1 MANEKKVVTGLG
13 KPEIHRVLIRGY
25 DLTKDLVGK
34 ITFADMTYLM
44 LVGRFPNDGE
54 RRMTDALLT
63 ILVEHGMV
71 SSVVSA
77 RLCYST
83 APEALQAAVASSI
96 LGAGS
101 VHLGSSE
108 WSAKMLVKALPA
120 GSSPADLDAA
130 AASVVEQHAKKK
142 KRIAGI
148 GHRTHP
154 EGDPRAVRLFEIARE
169 TGVYGRYC
177 DFSKGSARR
186 RKRSMA
192 VLCPLTSPA
201 PSAQSRSTWGSRG
214 RSPKHSRSSGE
225 LWERW
230 LTSAKRFAT
239 PWLKISTPPSSHR
252 WFTTSTTNEIAGCR
266 GRGLFER
273 LERLERLELYR
284 EGYRPSM
291 KPLSSNFLHR
301 LMSTISS
308 VFSCDAL
315 GFKPC

>member
-1 MANEKKVVTGLG
+1 MDDGKKIVTGLG
-13 KPEIHRVLIRGY
+13 KPETHRVLIRGH

-83 APEALQAAVASSI
+83 APEAMQAAVASSI

-108 WSAKMLVKALPA
+108 WSAKMLVDALPA
-120 GSSPADLDAA
+120 SSAANDLDAA
-130 AASVVEQHAKKK
+130 AAAVVEKHAKKK

-154 EGDPRAVRLFEIARE
+154 EGDPRAVRLFEVARE
-169 TGVYGRYC
+169 TGVYGRHC
-177 DFSKGSARR
+177 DLLQRICKAAEARNGR
-186 RKRSMA
+186 PLPANVTGAIGAIALDLGLPWQITKAFALIGRTLGAVAHIGEEIRNPMTANINAAIKAQMA
-192 VLCPLTSPA
+192 YEFDD
-201 PSAQSRSTWGSRG
+201 
-214 RSPKHSRSSGE
+214 K
-225 LWERW
+225 
-230 LTSAKRFAT
+230 
-239 PWLKISTPPSSHR
+239 
-252 WFTTSTTNEIAGCR
+252 
-266 GRGLFER
+266 
-273 LERLERLELYR
+273 
-284 EGYRPSM
+284 
-291 KPLSSNFLHR
+291 
-301 LMSTISS
+301 
-308 VFSCDAL
+308 
-315 GFKPC
+315 

>member
-1 MANEKKVVTGLG
+1 
-13 KPEIHRVLIRGY
+13 
-25 DLTKDLVGK
+25 LVGK

-71 SSVVSA
+71 SSVISA

-120 GSSPADLDAA
+120 SSSPADLDASA
-130 AASVVEQHAKKK
+130 KAVVEQHAKKK

-177 DFSKGSARR
+177 DFLQRICKAAETQYGRPLPANVTGAIGAIALDLGLPWDHQGVRAHRENLGSGGPHRR
-186 RKRSMA
+186 RDSQPHGGKYQRCHQGTDG
-192 VLCPLTSPA
+192 LRLR
-201 PSAQSRSTWGSRG
+201 QQI
-214 RSPKHSRSSGE
+214 
-225 LWERW
+225 
-230 LTSAKRFAT
+230 
-239 PWLKISTPPSSHR
+239 KILPR
-252 WFTTSTTNEIAGCR
+252 L
-266 GRGLFER
+266 GRGTVRTVGTIGTTGTR
-273 LERLERLELYR
+273 LLRL
-284 EGYRPSM
+284 GYGPGPSM
-291 KPLSSNFLHR
+291 LLIAPFAKHLEKL
-301 LMSTISS
+301 
-308 VFSCDAL
+308 L
-315 GFKPC
+315 GVGRERAFVVIDNIGLTFYV

>member
-13 KPEIHRVLIRGY
+13 KPEIHRVLIRGH

-108 WSAKMLVKALPA
+108 WSAKMLVKALPE
-120 GSSPADLDAA
+120 SNSPADLDAA
-130 AASVVEQHAKKK
+130 AAAVVEQHAKKK

-154 EGDPRAVRLFEIARE
+154 
-169 TGVYGRYC
+169 
-177 DFSKGSARR
+177 
-186 RKRSMA
+186 
-192 VLCPLTSPA
+192 
-201 PSAQSRSTWGSRG
+201 
-214 RSPKHSRSSGE
+214 
-225 LWERW
+225 
-230 LTSAKRFAT
+230 
-239 PWLKISTPPSSHR
+239 
-252 WFTTSTTNEIAGCR
+252 
-266 GRGLFER
+266 
-273 LERLERLELYR
+273 
-284 EGYRPSM
+284 
-291 KPLSSNFLHR
+291 
-301 LMSTISS
+301 
-308 VFSCDAL
+308 
-315 GFKPC
+315 

>member
-13 KPEIHRVLIRGY
+13 KPETHRVLIRGY

-120 GSSPADLDAA
+120 SNSPGDLEAA

-142 KRIAGI
+142 RRPAGRPSI
-148 GHRTHP
+148 RDRA
-154 EGDPRAVRLFEIARE
+154 GDRCVWTLLRFPPKDLQ
-169 TGVYGRYC
+169 GG
-177 DFSKGSARR
+177 GSA
-186 RKRSMA
+186 
-192 VLCPLTSPA
+192 V
-201 PSAQSRSTWGSRG
+201 W
-214 RSPKHSRSSGE
+214 
-225 LWERW
+225 
-230 LTSAKRFAT
+230 
-239 PWLKISTPPSSHR
+239 PSSAR
-252 WFTTSTTNEIAGCR
+252 
-266 GRGLFER
+266 
-273 LERLERLELYR
+273 
-284 EGYRPSM
+284 
-291 KPLSSNFLHR
+291 
-301 LMSTISS
+301 
-308 VFSCDAL
+308 
-315 GFKPC
+315 

>member
-1 MANEKKVVTGLG
+1 MANDKKIVTGLG
-13 KPEIHRVLIRGY
+13 KPEIHRVLIRGH

-83 APEALQAAVASSI
+83 APESLQAAVASSI

-120 GSSPADLDAA
+120 STSPADLDVAA
-130 AASVVEQHAKKK
+130 AAVVEKHGKKK

-177 DFSKGSARR
+177 DFCNGSARR
-186 RKRSMA
+186 RKSSTGGRYPPMSPVRS
-192 VLCPLTSPA
+192 VPSP
-201 PSAQSRSTWGSRG
+201 STLDSDG
-214 RSPKHSRSSGE
+214 RSLKPLRLSGE
-225 LWERW
+225 LWVRW
-230 LTSAKRFAT
+230 LTSAKR
-239 PWLKISTPPSSHR
+239 LRIR
-252 WFTTSTTNEIAGCR
+252 
-266 GRGLFER
+266 
-273 LERLERLELYR
+273 
-284 EGYRPSM
+284 
-291 KPLSSNFLHR
+291 
-301 LMSTISS
+301 
-308 VFSCDAL
+308 
-315 GFKPC
+315 